1 MATTQRGLQRQ
12 LMNKYNIF
20 FDGPIDSI
28 ANPQWPSTC
37 NTIFDHIRQLGK
49 TDYSQYRESISAD
62 FTRSPWRSQVQRRA
76 KRITEKAKL
85 CLGSRRNE
93 SGWRLSLESEVM
105 ARFSVEITCRNC
117 RGRLWRSEQEVVAAT
132 QPGDDEVN
140 SLKARQSRRQSC
152 TCNANGLAGEIQEQG
167 ISPLFDDRAEE
178 AIVYS
183 PELQAELPTR
193 QDRPDRV
200 YGLRVTERLSRLLQS
215 AGTVRN
221 SPFKVDGDPLVFPFL
236 VIEAKSEKGSD
247 AFTDTQAQT
256 AFAIRELLS
265 IQHQLAE
272 AAEKDGEWDSG
283 PLVWFLSY
291 KGEQWRASAAYIH
304 TTKKKTF
311 YRVVR
316 LWSGSVDSL
325 DNALQLLLIIDYI
338 ADWARDIYREGIARS
353 LQKIALADTQSLA
366 HDTDIF
372 SLAGNV
378 KNWDCGTR
386 EISVLGVG
394 QPTEDP
400 LQNFDCGY
408 TSLRDSRFINTKF
421 VGLIITESNIDEFLG
436 TADSNNDLKKLID
449 SLFSCMQ
456 QPIRVQ
462 GHLLDELEFLWT
474 ETERNFSVLAHPDEI
489 FYVVVTASFYLT
501 TNWEQIREL
510 NYLAVSESLVKDLVK
525 IGDLQN
531 HSQHIER
538 APLVNSLAGFKWL
551 VQRTDRYNLAAC
563 LSRLC
568 VVTGTWVINDY
579 EHRKWVDLPTA
590 TDSSG
595 SSSGS
600 FVGSPMIKLSPR
612 PHARD
617 FVTSIYLKHQVGR
630 NEPTS
635 PIFRLS
641 TAMDIVSRLEESHLS
656 ARPSMEPEWLW
667 RQCAGSSFINSRDQS
682 LLHVAL
688 DSDYPGFSAQTVC
701 VFVLDTVAVERG
713 IRPDSLLKLPEYHV
727 IAKPY
732 NPKNAS
738 RRGWNFKSSVKFG
751 ASEALIEC
759 LCFWRIHLETC
770 RISVG
775 CLPMKK
781 WDILMLGWKVPSVT
795 GDESQVT
802 PARPFRRLPYQVSLK
817 ARLLGQSAE
826 EMFGNMVLS
835 PAADKG
841 EWSADR
847 GRKRSIGA
855 VEEIDLTEETAHSSQ
870 QALHQQSWI
879 RKYCTDFLP
888 DEEVENMIRDG
899 KFT

>member
-1 MATTQRGLQRQ
+1 MATNQRGLQRQ
-12 LMNKYNIF
+12 LMKKYNIF

-304 TTKKKTF
+304 TTKKKTS

-449 SLFSCMQ
+449 SLFSCLQ

-501 TNWEQIREL
+501 TSWEQIREL

-525 IGDLQN
+525 I
-531 HSQHIER
+531 
-538 APLVNSLAGFKWL
+538 
-551 VQRTDRYNLAAC
+551 
-563 LSRLC
+563 
-568 VVTGTWVINDY
+568 
-579 EHRKWVDLPTA
+579 
-590 TDSSG
+590 
-595 SSSGS
+595 
-600 FVGSPMIKLSPR
+600 
-612 PHARD
+612 
-617 FVTSIYLKHQVGR
+617 
-630 NEPTS
+630 
-635 PIFRLS
+635 
-641 TAMDIVSRLEESHLS
+641 
-656 ARPSMEPEWLW
+656 
-667 RQCAGSSFINSRDQS
+667 
-682 LLHVAL
+682 
-688 DSDYPGFSAQTVC
+688 
-701 VFVLDTVAVERG
+701 
-713 IRPDSLLKLPEYHV
+713 
-727 IAKPY
+727 
-732 NPKNAS
+732 
-738 RRGWNFKSSVKFG
+738 
-751 ASEALIEC
+751 
-759 LCFWRIHLETC
+759 
-770 RISVG
+770 
-775 CLPMKK
+775 
-781 WDILMLGWKVPSVT
+781 
-795 GDESQVT
+795 
-802 PARPFRRLPYQVSLK
+802 
-817 ARLLGQSAE
+817 
-826 EMFGNMVLS
+826 
-835 PAADKG
+835 DKG

-847 GRKRSIGA
+847 SRKRSIGA